1 MSRVDPVI
9 ACNFTVTL
17 TDTTTSLGAVTK
29 IFLSSVASY
38 PIAGFS
44 ECSGLENSLDVQE
57 YMEGGRNDAV
67 LKFPTRFKPANI
79 VLKKG
84 LTSGTD
90 LWDWFNAFLQGVG
103 RRRDGMI
110 AVHDGAG
117 NTVATW
123 GFRRGI
129 PMKYS
134 GPQLVAA
141 QSNVAIE
148 TLEIAHEGLYLV
160 GGSASLAQ
168 KISQAANAIAGLA
181 D

>member
-1 MSRVDPVI
+1 MTRTDPVL
-9 ACNFTVTL
+9 ASNFTISL
-17 TDTTTSLGAVTK
+17 MDSTSGLGAVAK
-29 IFLSSVASY
+29 VFLSAVHTY
-38 PIAGFS
+38 PLAGFS
-44 ECSGLENSLDVQE
+44 ECNGLEMTLDVQE
-57 YMEGGRNDAV
+57 YMQGGGNDTV

-84 LTSGTD
+84 LTTGTD
-90 LWDWFNAFLQGVG
+90 LWDWFYAFVQGVG
-103 RRRDGMI
+103 RRRDGI
-110 AVHDGAG
+110 ITVQDGAG
-117 NTVATW
+117 NQVQQW
-123 GFRRGI
+123 GFRRGL
-129 PMKYS
+129 PLKYS

-160 GGSASLAQ
+160 GGNSSLAQ